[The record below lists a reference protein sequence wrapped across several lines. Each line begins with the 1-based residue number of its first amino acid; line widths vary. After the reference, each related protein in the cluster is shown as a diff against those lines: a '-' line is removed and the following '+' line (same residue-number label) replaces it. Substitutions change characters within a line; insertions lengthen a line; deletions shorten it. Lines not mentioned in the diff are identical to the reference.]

1 MSKLTK
7 TETFFNN
14 LNLTRDDDLFVGLD
28 VHKKSYHVA
37 MFLNDAPAI
46 DFNMAAKPQ
55 KLIEKLKPVVPAI
68 KNVVY
73 EAGPTGYSLVRSLR
87 KNKIPAEVIATS
99 KTPRPAAEDSKTD
112 RFDSKK
118 LSEFAAKNLLRSI
131 AVPTPRQEADR
142 QLYRM
147 RHRQARNFAKVKK
160 QVKAFLLMHGIEE
173 PKGLVHFSNSA
184 VDVLREIHLIDT
196 LRLSLDEL
204 LCDYDYYNS
213 RIRKLDKSIAK
224 NIDKGQLAIRMAILK
239 THPGVGPVVAC
250 QFATELF
257 HYKDFNSNRQL
268 YRYLGLS
275 PMIRQSGQSCRTGSV
290 NKAANSRLRSNLIQA
305 AWRWVAVDIEARK
318 CYYRICNNCGG
329 IKQKAIT
336 AMARKL
342 AGHLWAM
349 LMKNEPYD
357 PQKAKSKRNKELAF
371 GHTNKIYHPP
381 AEARFRLGK

>member
-7 TETFFNN
+7 IETFFKD
-14 LNLTRDDDLFVGLD
+14 LKLSADDELFVGVD

-37 MFLNDAPAI
+37 MFLNDTPAI
-46 DFNMAAKPQ
+46 DFNMTAKSQ
-55 KLIEKLKPVVPAI
+55 KLIKKLKPVIPAI
-68 KNVVY
+68 KKVVY

-87 KNKIPAEVIATS
+87 KSKIPAEVIATS
-99 KTPRPAAEDSKTD
+99 KTPRPAAEESKTD

-118 LSEFAAKNLLRSI
+118 LAEYAAKNLLQAV

-142 QLYRM
+142 QFYRM
-147 RHRQARNFAKVKK
+147 RHRQSRNFGTVKR
-160 QVKAFLLMHGIEE
+160 QIKAFLLMHGIEE
-173 PKGLVHFSNSA
+173 PKGLAYWSNDA
-184 VDVLREIHLIDT
+184 VNALRQTHLLDT

-204 LCDYDYYNS
+204 LCDYDHYHN
-213 RIRKLDKSIAK
+213 RIRMLDKSIAK
-224 NIDKGQLAIRMAILK
+224 NLDKGQLARRMAILK

-257 HYKDFNSNRQL
+257 HYKDFSSSRQL

-275 PMIRQSGQSCRTGSV
+275 PMVRQSGQTCRTGSI

-305 AWRWVAVDIEARK
+305 AWRWVAFDVEAKK

-342 AGHLWAM
+342 SGHMWAM
-349 LMKNEPYD
+349 LMKKQPYD
-357 PQKAKSKRNKELAF
+357 PKKTKSKR
-371 GHTNKIYHPP
+371 I
-381 AEARFRLGK
+381 

>member
-1 MSKLTK
+1 MSTLTK
-7 TETFFNN
+7 TETFFNS
-14 LNLTRDDDLFVGLD
+14 LNLTSDDDLFIGLD
-28 VHKKSYHVA
+28 VHKNSYHVA
-37 MFLNDAPAI
+37 IFLNDAPAI
-46 DFNMAAKPQ
+46 DFNMTAKPQ

-87 KNKIPAEVIATS
+87 KSKIPADVIATS

-118 LSEFAAKNLLRSI
+118 LAEYAAKNLLRSV

-147 RHRQARNFAKVKK
+147 RHRQSRNFAKVKK
-160 QVKAFLLMHGIEE
+160 QIKAFLLMHGIQE
-173 PKGLVHFSNSA
+173 PSGLAHWSNDA
-184 VDVLREIHLIDT
+184 VNALRKTHLLDT
-196 LRLSLDEL
+196 LRLSLNEL
-204 LCDYDYYNS
+204 LCDYDYYNN
-213 RIRKLDKSIAK
+213 RIRMIDKSIAK
-224 NIDKGQLAIRMAILK
+224 ILDKGQLAKRIAILK

-257 HYKDFNSNRQL
+257 HYKDFSSNRQL

-275 PMIRQSGQSCRTGSV
+275 PMIRQSGQSCRTGSI

-305 AWRWVAVDIEARK
+305 AWQWITVDLEAKK
-318 CYYRICNNCGG
+318 CYFRICNNCGG

-342 AGHLWAM
+342 SGHLWAM
-349 LMKNEPYD
+349 LMKNQPYD
-357 PQKAKSKRNKELAF
+357 QQKTKPTRIKGLVF
-371 GHTNKIYHPP
+371 GNTN
-381 AEARFRLGK
+381 

>member
-1 MSKLTK
+1 MGTLTK

-14 LNLTRDDDLFVGLD
+14 LNLTCDDDLFVGLD
-28 VHKKSYHVA
+28 VHKRSYHVA
-37 MFLNDAPAI
+37 MYLNDAPAI
-46 DFNMAAKPQ
+46 DFNMAPKPQ
-55 KLIEKLKPVVPAI
+55 KLIEKLESVVPAI

-73 EAGPTGYSLVRSLR
+73 EAGPTGYSLVRDLR
-87 KNKIPAEVIATS
+87 KNKLPADVIATS

-118 LSEFAAKNLLRSI
+118 LAEFAAKNLLRPV

-147 RHRQARNFAKVKK
+147 RHRQSRNFARVKK
-160 QVKAFLLMHGIEE
+160 QIKAFLLMHGIEE
-173 PKGLVHFSNSA
+173 PKGLTHWSNGA
-184 VDVLREIHLIDT
+184 VDALRKIRLIDT

-204 LCDYDYYNS
+204 LCDYDHFNN
-213 RIRKLDKSIAK
+213 RIRMLDKSIAK
-224 NIDKGQLAIRMAILK
+224 NLDKGQLARRMAILK

-250 QFATELF
+250 QYATELF
-257 HYKDFNSNRQL
+257 HYKDFSSNRQL

-275 PMIRQSGQSCRTGSV
+275 PMIRQSGQTFRTGSI

-305 AWRWVAVDIEARK
+305 AWRWVAVDIEAKK

-349 LMKNEPYD
+349 LMKNQPYD
-357 PQKAKSKRNKELAF
+357 PEKARSKGIK
-371 GHTNKIYHPP
+371 
-381 AEARFRLGK
+381 